1 MSRKPIIPRPGPSGN
16 SVQRVGFVLYPRFQ
30 IIGFAAATVFEFANL
45 CSKVPI
51 YDVHFLSEK
60 GGTVT
65 ASIGLKVK
73 CEAFSRRSFDT
84 LIVAG
89 AARVEPA
96 STGLLAYL
104 RRRARTT
111 RRLASICTG
120 AFMLAAAGL
129 LDGRRATTHWALA
142 ARLKSSYPK
151 IQVEPDRIF
160 IVDGPIWTAAGM
172 SAGIDLALALLE
184 DDHGAD
190 LARTVAKQLVVD
202 HRRAGGQ
209 SQFSALLDM
218 TPKSNRVKRALEYA
232 KKNLR
237 NNLSVFELAEAA
249 HLSPRQLSRAFRAET
264 GHSPAK
270 AVDSLRAEA
279 AKLMM
284 EQGRLPAGVVA
295 SETGFADPERMRRA
309 FIRLYGQS
317 PQAIRRNA
325 RARQTA
331 TS

>member
-1 MSRKPIIPRPGPSGN
+1 M
-16 SVQRVGFVLYPRFQ
+16 QRVGFILYPRFQ
-30 IIGFAAATVFEFANL
+30 IIGFAAVTVFEFANL
-45 CSKVPI
+45 CSKAPI
-51 YDVHFLSEK
+51 YDLHFVSEK
-60 GGTVT
+60 GGMLESSV
-65 ASIGLKVK
+65 GLKVR

-89 AARVEPA
+89 AVRVEPA
-96 STGLLAYL
+96 SPGLLAYV
-104 RRRARTT
+104 RRREKTT

-120 AFMLAAAGL
+120 AFVLAAAGL

-160 IVDGPIWTAAGM
+160 TVDGPIWTAAGM
-172 SAGIDLALALLE
+172 SSGIDLALALLE
-184 DDHGAD
+184 DDHGAE
-190 LARTVAKQLVVD
+190 LARTVAKHLVVH

-209 SQFSALLDM
+209 SQFSAFLDM
-218 TPKSNRVKRALEYA
+218 TPKSDRVQRALAYA

-270 AVDSLRAEA
+270 AVESLRVEA
-279 AKLMM
+279 ARLMM
-284 EQGRLPAGVVA
+284 EQGSLPTRVVA
-295 SETGFADPERMRRA
+295 AEAGFSDPERMRRA
-309 FIRLYGQS
+309 FMRLYGQP

>member
-1 MSRKPIIPRPGPSGN
+1 M
-16 SVQRVGFVLYPRFQ
+16 QRVGFVFYPQFQ
-30 IIGFAAATVFEFANL
+30 VIGFAAVTVFEFANL
-45 CSKVPI
+45 CSKAPV
-51 YDVHFLSEK
+51 YDLHFLSEK
-60 GGTVT
+60 GGMLKTSV
-65 ASIGLKVK
+65 GLNVE

-89 AARVEPA
+89 GVRIEPA
-96 STGLLAYL
+96 SPGLLAYIK
-104 RRRARTT
+104 RRAKTT
-111 RRLASICTG
+111 RRLAAICTG
-120 AFMLAAAGL
+120 AFVLAAAGL
-129 LDGRRATTHWALA
+129 LDGRRATTHWAA
-142 ARLKSSYPK
+142 ATRLKSSYPK
-151 IQVEPDRIF
+151 IKVEPDRIF
-160 IVDGPIWTAAGM
+160 IVDGPIWTSAGL

-184 DDHGAD
+184 DDHGPE
-190 LARTVAKQLVVD
+190 LARTVAKQLIVH

-218 TPKSNRVKRALEYA
+218 TPKSDRVHRALTYA

-270 AVDSLRAEA
+270 AVESLRADA
-279 AKLMM
+279 ARLMM
-284 EQGRLPAGVVA
+284 EQGILPTRLVA
-295 SETGFADPERMRRA
+295 AETGFSDPERMRRT

-325 RARQTA
+325 RAH
-331 TS
+331 